1 MHPDEDYAYE
11 MRRQRQLDE
20 EVVVR
25 MMFKPMLACSESCH
39 HFFDQL
45 KFPLLASAKI
55 DGIRA
60 TVRDGVVYARSNQPF
75 PNAKLQAK
83 FKHLDYVDGEF
94 VLGSPTRHDLCR
106 ATGGVTNSKDKDVD
120 DLQLYMFDHVLK
132 LNDSFI
138 DRRNRLFF
146 DALRMSGAIIHEQ
159 RTVATLDD
167 LLAYEQECL
176 DAGYEGL
183 IVRSPNAAYKNG
195 RSTAKEQALL
205 KLKRF
210 TDAEATIVNYF
221 EREHNGNEATVS
233 ALGRT
238 KRSSAKAGK
247 TGRGDLGGFVLRTS
261 DGIEFSCGT
270 GFSDGERLE
279 YWGKR
284 DELVGKIVKFKYF
297 SIGVKTAPRHPV
309 WLGFRDPIDM

>member
-1 MHPDEDYAYE
+1 MTNLF
-11 MRRQRQLDE
+11 R
-20 EVVVR
+20 
-25 MMFKPMLACSESCH
+25 PMLACSESCH

-146 DALRMSGAIIHEQ
+146 DALRTSGAIIHEQ

-210 TDAEATIVNYF
+210 TDAEFVVIGF
-221 EREHNGNEATVS
+221 EERMHNGNEATTS

-238 KRSSAKAGK
+238 KRSSHAAGK
-247 TGRGDLGGFVLRTS
+247 SGRGDLGALICQGEGFTFNV
-261 DGIEFSCGT
+261 GT
-270 GFSDGERLE
+270 GFSDSERAEIWNNKAAYEGRLA
-279 YWGKR
+279 K
-284 DELVGKIVKFKYF
+284 VKFF
-297 SIGVKTAPRHPV
+297 AIGMKDKPRHPV
-309 WLGFRDPIDM
+309 FLSWRDRIGT

>member
-1 MHPDEDYAYE
+1 
-11 MRRQRQLDE
+11 
-20 EVVVR
+20 
-25 MMFKPMLACSESCH
+25 MFKPMLACSESCH

-60 TVRDGVVYARSNQPF
+60 TVRNGVVYARSNQPF
-75 PNAKLQAK
+75 PNVNVQRK
-83 FKHLDYVDGEF
+83 FSHLEHVDGEF
-94 VLGSPTRHDLCR
+94 VLGDPTRHDLCR

-120 DLQLYMFDHVLK
+120 DLKLYMFDHVQHQ
-132 LNDSFI
+132 NDSFI
-138 DRRNRLFF
+138 DRRNRLFS
-146 DALRMSGAIIHEQ
+146 DALRTKDAIIHEQ
-159 RTVATLDD
+159 RTVLTLDD
-167 LLAYEQECL
+167 LLTFEQECL
-176 DAGYEGL
+176 DIGYEGV

-297 SIGVKTAPRHPV
+297 SVGVKTAPRHPV

>member
-1 MHPDEDYAYE
+1 MTNLF
-11 MRRQRQLDE
+11 R
-20 EVVVR
+20 
-25 MMFKPMLACSESCH
+25 PMLACSESCH

-75 PNAKLQAK
+75 PNVKLQAK
-83 FKHLDYVDGEF
+83 FKHLDHVDGEF

-138 DRRNRLFF
+138 DRRNRLFS
-146 DALRMSGAIIHEQ
+146 DALRTNGAVIHEQ

-270 GFSDGERLE
+270 GFSDGERRE
-279 YWGKR
+279 YWDKR
-284 DELVGKIVKFKYF
+284 DELVGKIAKFKYF